1 MANTYFYKAKDRAG
15 QLLTGSILADNETA
29 VALHIRGKGCFVLQI
44 KEQSSAD
51 GLLGSLRYSLHPV
64 NSKDLAVICRLF
76 ATMIGAGVPL
86 IAALNVLIEQTS
98 NSRLKAAILSVY
110 KKINEG
116 EAFSQALAEHPRV
129 FPAIMVNM
137 IEAGEVGGVLDDV
150 LDRLAIHFEK
160 EHRLNEKVKSAMTY
174 PIIVI
179 CMAILAVGFIISFVM
194 PTFMDLF
201 AAMNVEIP
209 WTTKMLLA
217 LSGFL
222 SAYWSIVMIAVGVL
236 LIVVRV
242 ALTKPSIRLV
252 VDQTILVLPL
262 IGSLARKVAI
272 ARFSRT
278 FSTLIHGG
286 VPIITALEVVKKTV
300 GNLSLMDALTK
311 SQASVKEGIGL
322 AATLGAGKIFSP
334 MLVQMVAIGEE
345 CGTMDKML
353 EKVADFYESDVD
365 DMVNRLGSVIE
376 PLIVG
381 LLGVVIGF
389 IVISVVSPLFDVIT
403 GVGNTTR

>member
-1 MANTYFYKAKDRAG
+1 MAKTYFYKAKDRAG
-15 QLLTGSILADNETA
+15 QLLTGSILADNENA

-44 KEQSSAD
+44 KEQSSAN

-64 NSKDLAVICRLF
+64 SSKDLAVICRLF

-86 IAALNVLIEQTS
+86 LAALNVLIKQTG

-110 KKINEG
+110 KKVNEG
-116 EAFSQALAEHPRV
+116 ETFSKALAEHPRV
-129 FPAIMVNM
+129 FPAIMANM
-137 IEAGEVGGVLDDV
+137 IEAGEVGGVLDEV

-160 EHRLNEKVKSAMTY
+160 EHKLNEKVKAAMTY
-174 PIIVI
+174 PILVI
-179 CMAILAVGFIISFVM
+179 CMAILAVGFIIAFVL

-201 AAMNVEIP
+201 ATMNVEIP
-209 WTTKMLLA
+209 WTTKMLLT
-217 LSGFL
+217 LSVFL
-222 SAYWSIVMIAVGVL
+222 SSYWSIVLTTVGAL
-236 LIVVRV
+236 LVVVRV
-242 ALTKPSIRLV
+242 ALTKPSIRRV
-252 VDQTILVLPL
+252 VDQTILALPL

-278 FSTLIHGG
+278 FSTLIRGG
-286 VPIITALEVVKKTV
+286 VPIITALEVVKKTI

-322 AATLGAGKIFSP
+322 AATLDAGKIFSP
-334 MLVQMVAIGEE
+334 LLIQMVAIGEE

-365 DMVNRLGSVIE
+365 DMVARLGSVIE
-376 PLIVG
+376 PVIVG

-403 GVGNTTR
+403 SVGNTTR